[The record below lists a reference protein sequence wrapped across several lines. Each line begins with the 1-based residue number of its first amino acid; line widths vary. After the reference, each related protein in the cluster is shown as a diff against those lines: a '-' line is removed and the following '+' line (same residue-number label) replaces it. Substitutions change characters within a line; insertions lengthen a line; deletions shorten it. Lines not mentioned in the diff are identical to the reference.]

1 MAWQRGERGVGVAV
15 WLQLSPETST
25 ENGVT
30 AEVEGGGGGG
40 GGGRRREEAKA
51 INPGFSPGLPLLL
64 HVGRGGKL
72 IMWLRLIR

>member
-1 MAWQRGERGVGVAV
+1 MAWQRGGSGVGVAV

-40 GGGRRREEAKA
+40 RRRRRRGEAPGGGQ
-51 INPGFSPGLPLLL
+51 GY
-64 HVGRGGKL
+64 
-72 IMWLRLIR
+72 